1 MVVEEKI
8 VAIGID
14 LETVEINLEIIKIDL
29 AESSLADFIL
39 MLVQKTML
47 TPSN

>member
-14 LETVEINLEIIKIDL
+14 LETIEINLEIIKIGL
-29 AESSLADFIL
+29 VESSLVDFIL

-47 TPSN
+47 TPLN